1 MNWVLKLPSD
11 SKTTEFRDVDS
22 FKNYQNPEFGNIGDK
37 RRFGLTSRDKGKII
51 SNPPKPGQKVLIRFN
66 WQAYE
71 PFKHIVFAEGVVD
84 RYYDYNQ
91 QTPPLV
97 ENNTEIVAIIEL
109 KNVQILPIRERWEC
123 LKRTGQPHLLTPLDE
138 VIQCL

>member
-11 SKTTEFRDVDS
+11 AKTTEFRDVDS

-37 RRFGLTSRDKGKII
+37 RRFGLTPRDKGKII

-97 ENNTEIVAIIEL
+97 ENDTEIIAIIEL
-109 KNVQILPIRERWEC
+109 KNVKMLPIRERWEC
-123 LKRTGQPHLLTPLDE
+123 LKRTGQPPLLTPLDE
-138 VIQCL
+138 VI